1 MRKIYQFDGLSGSGV
16 LSIGEC
22 AEPEQ
27 VIVHIERSGTCADM
41 RLSRDEWQELM
52 RLNYNIAFQSPAE
65 ASEGEA
71 ESRLKAV

>member
-1 MRKIYQFDGLSGSGV
+1 MRKVYQFDGLNGTGL

-22 AEPEQ
+22 NEPEQ
-27 VIVHIERSGTCADM
+27 VLVHIECNGHEAHM
-41 RLSRDEWQELM
+41 RISRDEWQELM
-52 RLNYNIAFQSPAE
+52 RLNFHIAFQSPAE

>member
-1 MRKIYQFDGLSGSGV
+1 MRKIYQFDGLDGGV

-22 AEPEQ
+22 AEPGQ
-27 VIVHIERSGTCADM
+27 LIVRIEHNGNCADM
-41 RLSRDEWQELM
+41 RLSREEWQELM
-52 RLNYNIAFQSPAE
+52 RLNYHIAFRSPE

>member
-1 MRKIYQFDGLSGSGV
+1 VRRIYQFDGLDGSGI

-27 VIVHIERSGTCADM
+27 VTVHIERDGNCVDM
-41 RLSRDEWQELM
+41 RLSCEEWQELM
-52 RLNYNIAFQSPAE
+52 RLNFHVAFQSPAE